1 MAGVEWERVREEL
14 HVPERFRVD
23 AACVIGKV
31 GSHDVLDE
39 KLRAREIPS
48 DRRPLAESFFAGD
61 FPA

>member
-1 MAGVEWERVREEL
+1 VEWERVQDEL

-23 AACVIGKV
+23 AACVLGKV
-31 GSHDVLDE
+31 GALDVLDE

-48 DRRPLAESFFAGD
+48 DRKPVSDFAFAGD